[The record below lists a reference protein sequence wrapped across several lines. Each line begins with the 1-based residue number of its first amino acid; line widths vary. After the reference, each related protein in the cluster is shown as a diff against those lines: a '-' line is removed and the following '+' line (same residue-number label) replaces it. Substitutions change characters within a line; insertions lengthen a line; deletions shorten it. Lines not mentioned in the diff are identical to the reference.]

1 MAPKL
6 TGKPA
11 SRPVR
16 RPSMLQ
22 ALRRRL
28 RDPGLAA
35 EDILSLTDAI
45 LALQRASLA
54 R

>member
-1 MAPKL
+1 
-6 TGKPA
+6 
-11 SRPVR
+11 
-16 RPSMLQ
+16 MLQ

-28 RDPGLAA
+28 LDPGLDAQ
-35 EDILSLTDAI
+35 DILSLSDAI

>member
-1 MAPKL
+1 MALKP

-28 RDPGLAA
+28 LDPGLAPD
-35 EDILSLTDAI
+35 DILSLSDASR
-45 LALQRASLA
+45 ALQRASLA